1 MSHTEIPNIV
11 TLDAS
16 RVVVQLVLPT
26 NSLVDTVLEL
36 TGGLA
41 YYVVINSSKRKKEV
55 VAFDTLSIHD

>member
-1 MSHTEIPNIV
+1 MSHTEIPNVV

-36 TGGLA
+36 TGGLVN
-41 YYVVINSSKRKKEV
+41 YVVINSSKRKKEV